1 MMNTRAFLLSCT
13 MALTSAAYAQS
24 WISSTGVDSNP
35 CTRTLPCATLQQAV
49 NVTAS
54 GGKVSVVD
62 PADYRGVTIT
72 KAITIDGGGSASSF
86 LAGIVVQA
94 PAGQIVQLRNLS
106 IDGNNAASSNGIS
119 FVSGGQLVIDHVK
132 VTGFD
137 SCVSVALTGSGYT
150 DLVIKDSSINNCSA
164 YGIDIASGGP
174 SLTAEITN
182 TTVTSSEWGLLAT
195 AGRLSISGSTFSSPN
210 IEIGQVG
217 IQISGADAMIDN
229 CQITRFTY
237 GLYVST
243 SAQLNRSTLS
253 YNGTGAVQQ
262 GTGIINSL
270 GNNSFYTNGTN
281 GTVTR
286 VSFQ

>member
-1 MMNTRAFLLSCT
+1 MNIRAFLLSGT
-13 MALTSAAYAQS
+13 MVLTSAAYAQS
-24 WISSTGVDSNP
+24 WISSTGADSNP
-35 CTRTLPCATLQQAV
+35 CTRTQPCATLAHAV

-54 GGKVSVVD
+54 GGKVNVVD
-62 PADYRGVTIT
+62 PADYQGVTIT
-72 KAITIDGGGSASSF
+72 KAITIDGGGFASSF

-106 IDGNNAASSNGIS
+106 IDGNNVANSSGIS
-119 FVSGGQLVIDHVK
+119 FLSGGQLLIDHVK
-132 VTGFD
+132 VTGFGL
-137 SCVSVALTGSGYT
+137 CVNVALTGSGYT
-150 DLVIKDSSINNCSA
+150 DLVIKDSSINNCEN
-164 YGIDIASGGP
+164 YGISITANGP

-182 TTVTSSEWGLLAT
+182 TTVTASDWGLFAD

-210 IEIGQVG
+210 VQSGQIG

-229 CQITRFTY
+229 CQITRFLY

-243 SAQLNRSTLS
+243 SAQLSRRTLS
-253 YNGTGAVQQ
+253 YNGTGALQD

-270 GNNSFYTNGTN
+270 GNNSFYTNSTN

-286 VSFQ
+286 VAFQ